1 MNVCCSNIRGLTMV
15 DTTIDVTAGDVNI
28 NGIIFTKNLI
38 LELVNG
44 DAVIRDLNTN
54 ASMVVAATNADL
66 DSLYRAVANARKL
79 WALK

>member
-1 MNVCCSNIRGLTMV
+1 MA
-15 DTTIDVTAGDVNI
+15 DTTIDVAAGDVNI

>member
-1 MNVCCSNIRGLTMV
+1 MV

-54 ASMVVAATNADL
+54 ASTVVAATNADL

>member
-1 MNVCCSNIRGLTMV
+1 MV

-79 WALK
+79 WSLK

>member
-1 MNVCCSNIRGLTMV
+1 MV

-28 NGIIFTKNLI
+28 NGITFTKNLI
-38 LELVNG
+38 LELFNG

>member
-1 MNVCCSNIRGLTMV
+1 MV

-44 DAVIRDLNTN
+44 DAVVRDLNTN

>member
-1 MNVCCSNIRGLTMV
+1 MNVCCSNIRGLTMA

>member
-1 MNVCCSNIRGLTMV
+1 MV

>member
-1 MNVCCSNIRGLTMV
+1 MA